1 MVVRKTLR
9 GDLAHTHPRGT
20 VPASMD
26 RSLLLW
32 LNQVEAEISPT
43 GGSTYFHWLFEKKK
57 MRGTQAEYLNAM
69 RRIPTRT

>member
-1 MVVRKTLR
+1 
-9 GDLAHTHPRGT
+9 
-20 VPASMD
+20 MD